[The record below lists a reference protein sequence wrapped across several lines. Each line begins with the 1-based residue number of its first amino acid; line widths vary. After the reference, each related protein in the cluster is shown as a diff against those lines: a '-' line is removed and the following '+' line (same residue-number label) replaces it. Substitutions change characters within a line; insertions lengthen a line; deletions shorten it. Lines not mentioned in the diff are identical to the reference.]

1 MSVLANNRSLNFET
15 FAKTMQII
23 IARNLLIIER
33 CLEVKRFS
41 SILIKSFRT
50 NDVVRWSVTYPFCY
64 YLEYSF
70 H

>member
-50 NDVVRWSVTYPFCY
+50 NDVVRWSVTYQFCY